1 MTVRILFFLLI
12 TALFGSC
19 SSSGKVTADTDKSI
33 VFGNGGGFTGQYTTY
48 KLNTDGRIYLL
59 HADSSQQ
66 QIKKL
71 RKKQTSEIF
80 SHADKIRNTL
90 PEFSHP
96 YNLTWFIRYYS
107 EGQSL
112 IYEWGDPA
120 FPVATEIKDLYTQL
134 NSSIK

>member
-33 VFGNGGGFTGQYTTY
+33 VFGNVGGFSGQYTTY

-80 SHADKIRNTL
+80 SHADKIQNTL

-96 YNLTWFIRYYS
+96 YNMTWFLTYYN
-107 EGQSL
+107 EKEAVE
-112 IYEWGDPA
+112 YKWGDPA
-120 FPVATEIKDLYTQL
+120 VPVAAEIKDLYNQL
-134 NSSIK
+134 NSIIK